1 MSKIKVMDEFLANKI
16 AAGEVVEKTMN
27 VVKELVENSIDAGST
42 EISIRLI
49 DSGVKEIEVT
59 DNGIGMDEED
69 AKMAFSRHAT
79 SKLKNLDDL
88 FYIESLG
95 FRGEALPS
103 IASVSN
109 VRLKTSNGVVGT
121 LVTLN
126 GGEDMTVSRCDL
138 QKGTTIVV
146 SDLFYNTPVRLKY
159 LKNLYVELANIVE
172 YVNKMALSY
181 PNIKFSLT
189 NNDKTLLMTD
199 GSGDLLK
206 VIYQIYGIDIT
217 KKMVPISGENDDYYI
232 SGYISYP
239 EVTKSN
245 RNSITTLV
253 NGRVIK
259 NNELNKIIVD
269 SYHTYIPKDK
279 FPIIVLNIDVDPILI
294 DINIHP
300 TKMDIKFSKI
310 DALKDLVFELISK
323 KLQEL
328 VLIPNVSVRDVSNI
342 SEVRNQI
349 NNVSTTQNTPEKYI
363 EEMAIDFS
371 VASEP
376 VIYTNS
382 NNSNVSNDDKSSEE
396 TIGDTDSNSSTD
408 SNTPVK
414 EEYRIKEMIPRGI
427 VYLTYIIAENEDG
440 MYIIDQHAAA
450 ERINYEK
457 VLKALKSDVVVIDL
471 LVPIK
476 IELPLHEYLIVK
488 NNFDIL
494 EKYGFRAEEFGINT
508 ILIRS
513 HPNWIMDDIAEECIR
528 KVIDIIATKENF
540 DFDQFVWRMAATM
553 ACRMS
558 IKANDYISYDDQVWL
573 LNELR
578 KCENPFTCPH
588 GRPTIITYTKY
599 DLEKLFKRSLD

>member
-1 MSKIKVMDEFLANKI
+1 MSKIQVMDEVLANKI

-27 VVKELVENSIDAGST
+27 VVKELVENSIDAKST
-42 EISIRLI
+42 EISIKLI

-69 AKMAFSRHAT
+69 ASMAFLRHAT

-88 FYIESLG
+88 FYISSLG

-109 VRLKTSNGVVGT
+109 VTLKTSDGNVGT
-121 LVTLN
+121 LVSLS
-126 GGEDMTVSRCDL
+126 GGKDKKIERSDL
-138 QKGTTIVV
+138 QKGTTIIVR
-146 SDLFYNTPVRLKY
+146 DLFYNTPVRLKY
-159 LKNLYVELANIVE
+159 LKNLYVELANIVD

-181 PNIKFSLT
+181 PNIKFTLQ
-189 NNDKTLLMTD
+189 NNDKVLLSTD
-199 GSGDLLK
+199 GSGGLLK
-206 VIYQIYGIDIT
+206 VIYEIYGVDVT
-217 KKMVPISGENDDYYI
+217 KKMAAISGENDDYYI

-269 SYHTYIPKDK
+269 CYHTYIPKDK
-279 FPIIVLNIDVDPILI
+279 FPIIVLNIDVDPILV

-300 TKMDIKFSKI
+300 TKMDIKFSKMET
-310 DALKDLVFELISK
+310 LKSLIEKLISD
-323 KLQEL
+323 KLKTL
-328 VLIPNVSVRDVSNI
+328 NLIPNASVRDTGSINEVKEQIRNS
-342 SEVRNQI
+342 SEKMVY
-349 NNVSTTQNTPEKYI
+349 EKPKY
-363 EEMAIDFS
+363 EEVKLNFA
-371 VASEP
+371 VNEEP
-376 VIYTNS
+376 VKY
-382 NNSNVSNDDKSSEE
+382 NNNANAKIDKEVSLTEE
-396 TIGDTDSNSSTD
+396 IE
-408 SNTPVK
+408 VEEYKHQEK
-414 EEYRIKEMIPRGI
+414 EEYRIKEMFPKGI

-457 VLKALKSDVVVIDL
+457 VLKALKEKVLIIDL

-476 IELPLHEYLIVK
+476 IELPANEFIILKE
-488 NNFDIL
+488 NFSIL
-494 EKYGFRAEEFGINT
+494 EEYGFAVEEFGLNT
-508 ILIRS
+508 VIIRS
-513 HPNWIMDDIAEECIR
+513 HPSWIKEDVAEECIR
-528 KVIDIIATKENF
+528 KVIDIIISKEGFNF
-540 DFDQFVWRMAATM
+540 DEFVWRMASTM

-558 IKANDYISYDDQVWL
+558 IKANDYISYDDQLFL

-599 DLEKLFKRSLD
+599 DLEKLFKRSID

>member
-1 MSKIKVMDEFLANKI
+1 MSKIKVMDEILANKI

-27 VVKELVENSIDAGST
+27 VVKELVENSIDAGSS
-42 EISIRLI
+42 EISIKLV
-49 DSGVKEIEVT
+49 DSGVKEIEVS
-59 DNGIGMDEED
+59 DDGIGMDEND

-109 VRLKTSNGVVGT
+109 IRLKTSDGSTGT
-121 LVTLN
+121 LVTLK
-126 GGEDMTVSRCDL
+126 GGEELTISRCDL
-138 QKGTTIVV
+138 QKGTTITV

-181 PNIKFSLT
+181 PNIKFTLI

-206 VIYQIYGIDIT
+206 VIYQIYGADIT
-217 KKMVPISGENDDYYI
+217 KKMVSINGENDDYYI

-239 EVTKSN
+239 EVNKSN

-300 TKMDIKFSKI
+300 TKMDIKFSKM
-310 DALKDLVFELISK
+310 DALKELVESLIVK
-323 KLQEL
+323 KLKEL
-328 VLIPNVSVRDVSNI
+328 SLIPNISVRDVSNI
-342 SEVRNQI
+342 SEVKNQI
-349 NNVSTTQNTPEKYI
+349 RNTKEEIVTTEKYL
-363 EEMAIDFS
+363 EEISFDFS
-371 VASEP
+371 INEDNTNYSSDDEP
-376 VIYTNS
+376 V
-382 NNSNVSNDDKSSEE
+382 EE
-396 TIGDTDSNSSTD
+396 TT
-408 SNTPVK
+408 
-414 EEYRIKEMIPRGI
+414 YRIKEMTPRGI

-457 VLKALKSDVVVIDL
+457 VLNALKENVVIVDL

-476 IELPLHEYLIVK
+476 IELPTHEYLVVK
-488 NNFDIL
+488 ENFSIL
-494 EKYGFRAEEFGINT
+494 EQYGFIAEEFGINT

-513 HPNWIMDDIAEECIR
+513 HPNWIMEDVAEECIR
-528 KVIDIIATKENF
+528 KVIDIISTKESF
-540 DFDQFVWRMAATM
+540 DFDQFVWRMASTM

-599 DLEKLFKRSLD
+599 DLEKLFKRSID

>member
-1 MSKIKVMDEFLANKI
+1 MSKIKVMDEILANKI

-27 VVKELVENSIDAGST
+27 VVKELVENSIDAGSS
-42 EISIRLI
+42 EISIKLI
-49 DSGVKEIEVT
+49 DSGVKEIEVS
-59 DNGIGMDEED
+59 DDGIGMDEND

-109 VRLKTSNGVVGT
+109 IRLKTSDGNTGT
-121 LVTLN
+121 LVTLK
-126 GGEDMTVSRCDL
+126 GGEELTISRCDL
-138 QKGTTIVV
+138 QKGTTITV

-181 PNIKFSLT
+181 PNIKFTLI

-206 VIYQIYGIDIT
+206 VIYQIYGADIT
-217 KKMVPISGENDDYYI
+217 KKMVSINGENDDYYI

-239 EVTKSN
+239 EVNKSN

-300 TKMDIKFSKI
+300 TKMDIKFSKM
-310 DALKDLVFELISK
+310 DALKELVESLIVK
-323 KLQEL
+323 KLKEL
-328 VLIPNVSVRDVSNI
+328 SLIPNISVRDVSNI
-342 SEVRNQI
+342 SEVKNQI
-349 NNVSTTQNTPEKYI
+349 RNTKEEAVTTEKYL
-363 EEMAIDFS
+363 EEISFDFS
-371 VASEP
+371 INEDNTNYSGNEEP
-376 VIYTNS
+376 V
-382 NNSNVSNDDKSSEE
+382 EE
-396 TIGDTDSNSSTD
+396 TT
-408 SNTPVK
+408 
-414 EEYRIKEMIPRGI
+414 YRIKEMTPRGI

-457 VLKALKSDVVVIDL
+457 VLNALKENVVIVDL

-476 IELPLHEYLIVK
+476 IELPTHEYLVVK
-488 NNFDIL
+488 ENFSIL
-494 EKYGFRAEEFGINT
+494 EQYGFIAEEFGINT

-513 HPNWIMDDIAEECIR
+513 HPNWIMEDVAEECIR
-528 KVIDIIATKENF
+528 KVIDIIATKESF
-540 DFDQFVWRMAATM
+540 DFDQFVWRMASTM

-599 DLEKLFKRSLD
+599 DLEKLFKRSID